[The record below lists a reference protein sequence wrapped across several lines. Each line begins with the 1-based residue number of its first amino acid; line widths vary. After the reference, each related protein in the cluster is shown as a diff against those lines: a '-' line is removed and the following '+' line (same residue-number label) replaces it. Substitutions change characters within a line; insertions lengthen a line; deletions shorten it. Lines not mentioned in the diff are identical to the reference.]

1 MKNSQKELK
10 RVKKT
15 NERLQKIASLF
26 KKRWEDAPVACHT
39 LNTEGIITDV
49 NKTEA
54 RMLGYKKEEMIGH
67 PIFDFILPD
76 QREEARK
83 RFLQKLKGRRLPRAK
98 DRIYLRKDGSKIYVA
113 IDDRLERD
121 RSGKVI
127 SVHTTM
133 VDISDHKKA
142 EAALKDSEARYKE
155 LVEMAGIGILID
167 DEQGNVKYANKRYAE
182 IFGYNLREFR
192 RLSIQSVVH
201 PDDVEKVMKYHLGR
215 IKGKRV
221 PSRYEFKGIRKDG
234 TPIYL
239 EVSAV
244 PLKEDGEIIGTRAY
258 LWDITERKKAE
269 KEIKDTL
276 EMLRK
281 NLNATINAIALT
293 VEARDPFTS
302 GHQRRVADL
311 ARAIATEMGLTKDSI
326 EAIRTAGVIHDLG
339 KICVPAD
346 ILSKPAKLN
355 ELEFSLIK
363 AHPKVAYDILKEIDF
378 PWPVAEIVYQHHER
392 WNGSGYPRGLS
403 DDEILL
409 EARILAVADV
419 VEAMSSHRPYRP
431 ALGIKEALKEIEK
444 NKGILYDLETVNVC
458 LKLFSKKKYSF
469 K

>member
-1 MKNSQKELK
+1 MEAKTLKEDFGYRQL
-10 RVKKT
+10 
-15 NERLQKIASLF
+15 LSIL
-26 KKRWEDAPVACHT
+26 
-39 LNTEGIITDV
+39 
-49 NKTEA
+49 EA
-54 RMLGYKKEEMIGH
+54 IDE
-67 PIFDFILPD
+67 P
-76 QREEARK
+76 
-83 RFLQKLKGRRLPRAK
+83 
-98 DRIYLRKDGSKIYVA
+98 IYVSDPKTYEVLFVNRILKKIFGNVIGQKCYKAFQGRNSPCPFCTNKYIFGKTAGKTYIWIFQNKLNNRFYKCIDKAITWPAGRMVRFEMA
-113 IDDRLERD
+113 IDITEQ
-121 RSGKVI
+121 
-127 SVHTTM
+127 
-133 VDISDHKKA
+133 KKA
-142 EAALKDSEARYKE
+142 EELYRD
-155 LVEMAGIGILID
+155 LVERAGIAILID
-167 DEQGNVKYANKRYAE
+167 DQEGKIKYANRRFAE
-182 IFGYNLREFR
+182 IFGYSQDEIKK
-192 RLSIQSVVH
+192 LSIRSVVH
-201 PDDVEKVMKYHLGR
+201 PYDLEKVMKYHLGR
-215 IKGKRV
+215 IKGKKV

-234 TPIYL
+234 STIYL

-244 PLKEDGEIIGTRAY
+244 PLKEEGRIIGSRAY

-276 EMLRK
+276 EKLRK

-311 ARAIATEMGLTKDSI
+311 ARAIATEMKLDKDSI

-355 ELEFSLIK
+355 EIEFSLIK

-392 WNGSGYPRGLS
+392 WNGSGYPRGLA

-444 NKGILYDLETVNVC
+444 NKGILYDPEAVDAC
-458 LKLFSKKKYSF
+458 LKLFSRKKFSF